1 MSRNERG
8 RFGALKSDSTQ
19 QFFRN
24 ACTKSGSLRFSQ
36 FPGCWLFLSVYI
48 LMSFDFPFV
57 DCSEFGNFVITLI
70 VNTMTVHMYVMYCYI
85 IYMCLLFT
93 LIKVI
98 IHWPFI
104 PPLIISAIRGSI
116 KSVTCTKPGIWISTL
131 IFRTPIILLI
141 LNRLSFVFVGRL
153 FSWLLFIN
161 NFYVQTS
168 SILCFTFATN
178 KFVPWREIWLP
189 SETTNLLTAL
199 PLADK
204 PVFSQTVTIVL
215 SMYLY
220 CNNTTHF
227 NIFSLSSISLT
238 VRNGRESTIL
248 ANVP

>member
-1 MSRNERG
+1 MTYV
-8 RFGALKSDSTQ
+8 LKHYCCILIY
-19 QFFRN
+19 N
-24 ACTKSGSLRFSQ
+24 FSKKKINNDKHWMLIMHCYETELVKLQ
-36 FPGCWLFLSVYI
+36 VNVFTPTLNFLI
-48 LMSFDFPFV
+48 FV
-57 DCSEFGNFVITLI
+57 SNQTINI